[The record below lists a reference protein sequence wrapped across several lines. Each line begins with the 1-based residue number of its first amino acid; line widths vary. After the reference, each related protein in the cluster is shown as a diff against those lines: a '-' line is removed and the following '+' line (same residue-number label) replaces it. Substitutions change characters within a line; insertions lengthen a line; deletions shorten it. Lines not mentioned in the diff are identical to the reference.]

1 MKTKF
6 SSGLRFHLSVAICA
20 GYVFACG
27 FISAQAQVSQTYS
40 VTNWVNDPF
49 GTNANWSVVNTTNS
63 SSYANNGVAANAN
76 LYGFSPIGAT
86 ITLAKPGDTATMTAQ
101 VTLGNA
107 GNNNLQF
114 RMGILYQGAN
124 PSDTG
129 WAGYLVANA
138 TSAGGQGL
146 YVRQIPNSGQLGSG
160 TGANQPTLP
169 AGTFVFSNSWG
180 SATYNY
186 NISVTYLS
194 SSSTLL
200 KWSLQGIS
208 PNTYSFSGRYT
219 NTTATSQGGF
229 SFDRIGFLAG
239 GSCFNGASTSD
250 LVGITN
256 MQVTFGSFGDGIWT
270 NDASGVWST
279 TNNWLNGVAAG
290 GSGFIADFSQVNL
303 SADRTVTL
311 DTSRTIGQVNFGTA
325 SGSTNNWIL
334 ASSGGS
340 ILTLYTGTSVVPG
353 ITVKQNTA
361 TLNLPLVSS
370 NGLAE
375 TGAGILVL
383 GGSNTISGPLNLN
396 GGELQFFSLTNLP
409 LVSGAISAVNFGG
422 GALLWAPGNTIDIS
436 ALGIPISFA
445 GNAGFDTGTNNVSFS
460 TGFGDGG
467 SGGLTKLGG
476 GTLTLNTFVY
486 YLGTTKVSKGV
497 LALGSSGSFSSS
509 TNIIVLSGA
518 TLDVSALG
526 GLTLNQNLSGAGTVL
541 GSISDSS
548 GVTIASGY
556 TATGAAGTLTINGSL
571 SLNGGGALT
580 YGLANVTTSGGGVN
594 DLIAVTGNLNISGPT
609 ALSVNLINGAP
620 GLGTYTLFSYNTFS
634 GSVAN
639 LQVPLG
645 FTITN
650 NTSTKTIGLVV
661 THVPASLTWHGDGS
675 ANVWDVDFTANWL
688 QSGTN
693 QFFFAGDSVTF
704 DDTGSDS
711 PAINISAS
719 VSPASVT
726 VNASQ
731 SYDFSGAAI
740 VTGKLIKSNTGTLI
754 LENNNTYS
762 GPTVIGGGTLQVG
775 GSVNSGAVGT
785 LGTGPITNNG
795 ALVFDLA
802 TNYSVTTN
810 IFGTG
815 NITNMG
821 SSGTVTLS
829 GSVNGGGVYMAGSG
843 IMVLSGSNS
852 YTGQTIV
859 SSGSL
864 RPENNHAL
872 GAGTASTVVSNGAQL
887 YIDVSSTIT
896 NKPLSL
902 AGTGLT
908 GDGALRAGGGGA
920 TTIGGVITL
929 VTNAQISVDG
939 GATLNLTNATGINAP
954 GINLIIA
961 GGGVGNITGPLTLGA
976 GSVTVG
982 GGTWNIAAT
991 NTYTGDTIINGGTLI
1006 IPAKTALGPVSI
1018 LTPAYVQLN
1027 GGSLGVTNNITFAD
1041 GLGGFTAN
1049 GGFGGFNVGAG
1060 ATLTISNQISGTGTI
1075 IKSGPGTLILSG
1087 SNTFTGI
1094 LNIDTGGNAVND
1106 GVLEITTS
1114 SAIAGVQTPIAIRN
1128 ITGGDST
1135 FELNSTNGNI
1145 LVTQD
1150 ITLNGR
1156 SPSIPAILNAAGTN
1170 MLAGNFTGGNGGPK
1184 YVIESDSGLLTL
1196 GSSGT
1201 LLTFTTA
1208 DPQTITFQGNGSF
1221 SVAGVISDGVATT
1234 GVEKD
1239 GNGSLTLN
1247 TVNTYT
1253 GSTIVNGGTLTG
1265 TGTISGAVNVT
1276 AGGTFSPGTPLGTL
1290 TINNTLTLA
1299 GSTSIAVNKTLATS
1313 SQVAGLTGV
1322 TYGGTLVVS
1331 NLSGTLVSGDNFQVF
1346 PATTFS
1352 GNFSSISPAPGG
1364 GLSWNFNPTNGILS
1378 VVTGGIPTTPT
1389 NITFSVSGGNM
1400 TLNWPQSYTGWIL
1413 QAQTNSLAVG
1423 ITTNWVNVASSATTN
1438 SVTMPINPANP
1449 TVFFR
1454 LRSP

>member
-1 MKTKF
+1 
-6 SSGLRFHLSVAICA
+6 
-20 GYVFACG
+20 
-27 FISAQAQVSQTYS
+27 
-40 VTNWVNDPF
+40 
-49 GTNANWSVVNTTNS
+49 
-63 SSYANNGVAANAN
+63 
-76 LYGFSPIGAT
+76 
-86 ITLAKPGDTATMTAQ
+86 
-101 VTLGNA
+101 
-107 GNNNLQF
+107 
-114 RMGILYQGAN
+114 
-124 PSDTG
+124 
-129 WAGYLVANA
+129 
-138 TSAGGQGL
+138 
-146 YVRQIPNSGQLGSG
+146 
-160 TGANQPTLP
+160 
-169 AGTFVFSNSWG
+169 
-180 SATYNY
+180 
-186 NISVTYLS
+186 
-194 SSSTLL
+194 
-200 KWSLQGIS
+200 
-208 PNTYSFSGRYT
+208 
-219 NTTATSQGGF
+219 
-229 SFDRIGFLAG
+229 
-239 GSCFNGASTSD
+239 
-250 LVGITN
+250 
-256 MQVTFGSFGDGIWT
+256 
-270 NDASGVWST
+270 
-279 TNNWLNGVAAG
+279 
-290 GSGFIADFSQVNL
+290 
-303 SADRTVTL
+303 
-311 DTSRTIGQVNFGTA
+311 
-325 SGSTNNWIL
+325 
-334 ASSGGS
+334 
-340 ILTLYTGTSVVPG
+340 
-353 ITVKQNTA
+353 
-361 TLNLPLVSS
+361 
-370 NGLAE
+370 
-375 TGAGILVL
+375 
-383 GGSNTISGPLNLN
+383 
-396 GGELQFFSLTNLP
+396 
-409 LVSGAISAVNFGG
+409 
-422 GALLWAPGNTIDIS
+422 
-436 ALGIPISFA
+436 
-445 GNAGFDTGTNNVSFS
+445 
-460 TGFGDGG
+460 
-467 SGGLTKLGG
+467 
-476 GTLTLNTFVY
+476 
-486 YLGTTKVSKGV
+486 
-497 LALGSSGSFSSS
+497 
-509 TNIIVLSGA
+509 
-518 TLDVSALG
+518 
-526 GLTLNQNLSGAGTVL
+526 
-541 GSISDSS
+541 
-548 GVTIASGY
+548 
-556 TATGAAGTLTINGSL
+556 
-571 SLNGGGALT
+571 
-580 YGLANVTTSGGGVN
+580 
-594 DLIAVTGNLNISGPT
+594 
-609 ALSVNLINGAP
+609 
-620 GLGTYTLFSYNTFS
+620 
-634 GSVAN
+634 
-639 LQVPLG
+639 
-645 FTITN
+645 
-650 NTSTKTIGLVV
+650 
-661 THVPASLTWHGDGS
+661 
-675 ANVWDVDFTANWL
+675 VDFTANWL

-711 PAINISAS
+711 PAINISAN

-731 SYDFSGAAI
+731 SYDLSGAAI
-740 VTGKLIKSNTGTLI
+740 VTGKLIKNNTGTLI
-754 LENNNTYS
+754 LENNNTYN

-775 GSVNSGAVGT
+775 GSVNSGAVGA
-785 LGTGPITNNG
+785 LGTGPVTNNG

-802 TNYSVTTN
+802 TNYSITTN

-815 NITNMG
+815 NITNIG
-821 SSGTVTLS
+821 ASGTVTLS
-829 GSVNGGGVYMAGSG
+829 GSVNGGSVYMAGTG

-864 RPENNHAL
+864 RPENSHAL
-872 GAGTASTVVSNGAQL
+872 GAGTASTIVSNGAQL

-920 TTIGGVITL
+920 TTFGGVITL

-939 GATLNLTNATGINAP
+939 GATLNLTNAAGINAP

-961 GGGVGNITGPLTLGA
+961 GGGVGNIPGPLTLGA

-1006 IPAKTALGPVSI
+1006 IPAKTALGPVSTF
-1018 LTPAYVQLN
+1018 TPAYVQLN

-1041 GLGGFTAN
+1041 SLGGFTAN

-1114 SAIAGVQTPIAIRN
+1114 NAIAGVQTPIAIRN
-1128 ITGGDST
+1128 LTGGAST
-1135 FELNSTNGNI
+1135 FELNCTNGNI

-1170 MLAGNFTGGNGGPK
+1170 TLAGNFTGGNGGPK

-1221 SVAGVISDGVATT
+1221 SVAGVISDGVAAT

-1253 GSTIVNGGTLTG
+1253 GSTLVNAGTLTG
-1265 TGTISGAVNVT
+1265 TGTISGPVNVN
-1276 AGGTFSPGTPLGTL
+1276 AGGTLSPGTPLGTL
-1290 TINNTLTLA
+1290 TINNTLSLA

-1313 SQVAGLTGV
+1313 SQVAGLTGA

-1331 NLSGTLVSGDNFQVF
+1331 NLSGTLVSGDSFQVF

-1352 GNFSSISPAPGG
+1352 GNFSSISPAPGS
-1364 GLSWNFNPTNGILS
+1364 GLSWKFNPTNGILS

-1423 ITTNWVNVASSATTN
+1423 ISTNWVNVASSVTTN